1 VNKKTFYSRY
11 RAKRALNCTK
21 SVNNQSTRFSSTIFV
36 SKVYRAGS
44 DAFVEKI
51 QLFVIF
57 FQKKFDMATKCN
69 IITSLLFLL
78 ILKGSIRVS
87 GNTLTI

>member
-1 VNKKTFYSRY
+1 MNKKTFYSRY

-21 SVNNQSTRFSSTIFV
+21 SVNNQSTRFSSTTFV

-57 FQKKFDMATKCN
+57 FQKKFDTATKCN
-69 IITSLLFLL
+69 IITTLLLTRVGG
-78 ILKGSIRVS
+78 KRVS
-87 GNTLTI
+87 GYTLAI